1 MKTSLKTL
9 FAVILGCV
17 ILANTSMVQAAEP
30 TKAFTTISSV
40 KNISKIV
47 VSGNVKVIL
56 IQDSKESVQV
66 YDNYYG
72 KNALVQ
78 QQGNTLRISSF
89 AKAQLAVVVYV
100 NNLNAISASEES
112 TVETRGKF
120 TLLNLDL
127 RLQGQASA
135 SIDARMVSLTSSVK
149 DAAALKLCG
158 SAERHSVVM
167 SDLGSLNMD
176 QFAANDTSISAASNV
191 RYVAR

>member
-17 ILANTSMVQAAEP
+17 ILANTSTVQAAEP
-30 TKAFTTISSV
+30 TRAFTTISSV
-40 KNISKIV
+40 KNISKIE
-47 VSGNVKVIL
+47 VSGNVRVIL

-89 AKAQLAVVVYV
+89 EKAPLAVVVYV
-100 NNLNAISASEES
+100 NNLNAISASDES

-127 RLQGQASA
+127 KLQGQASA

-167 SDLGSLNMD
+167 SDLSSLNMD
-176 QFAANDTSISAASNV
+176 QFAANDTSISAARNDK
-191 RYVAR
+191 YVAR

>member
-1 MKTSLKTL
+1 MKTSLKSL

-17 ILANTSMVQAAEP
+17 ILANTSAVQAAAP
-30 TKAFTTISSV
+30 TKNFTTLTSV

-47 VSGNVKVIL
+47 VTGNVKLIL
-56 IQDSKESVQV
+56 IQDTKESVQV

-89 AKAQLAVVVYV
+89 EKAPLAVVVYV
-100 NNLNAISASEES
+100 NNLNAITASNQS

-120 TLLNLDL
+120 HLLNLDL
-127 RLQGQASA
+127 SLQDQASA
-135 SIDARMVSLTSSVK
+135 SIDANMVSLSSSVK
-149 DAAALKLCG
+149 DGAALKLCG
-158 SAERHSVVM
+158 SADRHSVVM

-176 QFAANDTSISAASNV
+176 QFAANDTSISAASNDK
-191 RYVAR
+191 YVAR